1 MNGGYLDNDIR
12 IKLIKRRLKKDCKMK
27 AVILA
32 LLESIGVLQVTVER
46 LRFCSLWLPGQRK
59 LQTVR

>member
-46 LRFCSLWLPGQRK
+46 LRFCS
-59 LQTVR
+59 